1 MLCVYDSLKDEGISF
16 ADPATAS
23 DPDLKMLYEYWK
35 RLRRPD
41 GDAHYIDLDF
51 STLPRRLLPWIYL
64 LEVERGETI
73 DYACAIYATAPFVDA
88 AILRHGFDII
98 RKAGTDYAFSVTSF
112 PAPIMRAFRIGTNG
126 RLEAYFPKDL
136 EKHSQHFAEAYHDAG
151 QFYWG
156 RPRAFAGT
164 AAERLAATAPIILP
178 RHRVQDIDT
187 EEDWLRAEYL
197 YRAWT
202 ELGQHCRAT
211 AAPSRRTASTPMRGA
226 SHDASGFSPKA
237 HATIA
242 AGRFAPAACE
252 NM

>member
-1 MLCVYDSLKDEGISF
+1 MKIAVIPARGGSKRIPRKNIRPFLGKPIIAYPIAAARASGLFEHVIVSTDDEEIAEVARQHGAETPFLRPAEISG
-16 ADPATAS
+16 DRTATA
-23 DPDLKMLYEYWK
+23 PVV
-35 RLRRPD
+35 
-41 GDAHYIDLDF
+41 AHAIRWF
-51 STLPRRLLPWIYL
+51 EES
-64 LEVERGETI
+64 GGTI

-98 RKAGTDYAFSVTSF
+98 REAGTDYAFSVTSF
-112 PAPIMRAFRIGTNG
+112 PAPIMRAFRIGANG

-136 EKHSQHFAEAYHDAG
+136 EKHSQDFADAYHDAG

-156 RPRAFAGT
+156 RPCAFAGT

-202 ELGQHCRAT
+202 EQGQ
-211 AAPSRRTASTPMRGA
+211 P
-226 SHDASGFSPKA
+226 
-237 HATIA
+237 
-242 AGRFAPAACE
+242 
-252 NM
+252 

>member
-1 MLCVYDSLKDEGISF
+1 MKIAVIPARGGSKRIPRKNIRPFLGKPIIAYPIAAARASGLFEHVVVSTDDEEIAEVARQHGAETPFLRPAEIS
-16 ADPATAS
+16 DDRTATA
-23 DPDLKMLYEYWK
+23 PVV
-35 RLRRPD
+35 
-41 GDAHYIDLDF
+41 AHAIRWF
-51 STLPRRLLPWIYL
+51 EES
-64 LEVERGETI
+64 GGTI

-98 RKAGTDYAFSVTSF
+98 REAGTDYAFSVTSF
-112 PAPIMRAFRIGTNG
+112 PAPIMRAFRIGANG

-136 EKHSQHFAEAYHDAG
+136 EKHSQDFAEAYHDAG

-202 ELGQHCRAT
+202 EQGQ
-211 AAPSRRTASTPMRGA
+211 P
-226 SHDASGFSPKA
+226 
-237 HATIA
+237 
-242 AGRFAPAACE
+242 
-252 NM
+252 